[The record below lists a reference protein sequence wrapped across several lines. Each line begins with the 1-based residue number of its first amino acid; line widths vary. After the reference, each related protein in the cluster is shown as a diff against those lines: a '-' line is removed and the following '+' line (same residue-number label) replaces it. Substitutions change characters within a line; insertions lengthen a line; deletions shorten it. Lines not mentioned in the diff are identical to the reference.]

1 MYMTFPEITPEVARQ
16 IAVQVQFLNNTNAT
30 PTGKSRIVEII
41 DQIGYVQIDTI
52 SVVNRAHLH
61 TLWARCHEHSED
73 YLHELQVTDR
83 LIYEYWGHA
92 MSYLPME
99 EFRFSL
105 PRMEKFKKPNSAWAK
120 NRVEIAG
127 RITEEVK
134 KRIQSEG
141 PLSSKDFENSSGK
154 KGGTWWDWKPAK
166 IALEVLYWQGELMI
180 SERHGFQKVYD
191 LTERILPEHI
201 NTSFPSKEELAR
213 FIILGAVKSFGIV
226 SEKEIENFKQPGV
239 SRDKDM
245 LLTER
250 KDIKKGLANL
260 IEAKEI
266 IQVKISGFAT
276 PYYLLSQTA
285 GFDLKSPI
293 TPAVRLLSPFDNLI
307 IQRDRTKQ
315 LFDFDYSLECYV
327 PEPKRQFGYFVF
339 PILFGNNLVGRL
351 DPKADRKNKTLI
363 LKNLY
368 FEPEFVGFNEF
379 LPLFS
384 EELKQF
390 AKFNGCDKIKIEK
403 CGDKKILLKLESL
416 FKTEFN

>member
-1 MYMTFPEITPEVARQ
+1 MTILEINIDTARR
-16 IAVQVQFLNNTNAT
+16 IAVFSQLLNHHTLASE
-30 PTGKSRIVEII
+30 GKDRMAKII

-61 TLWARCHEHSED
+61 TLWARSHEHSEKF
-73 YLHELQVTDR
+73 LHELQATDR
-83 LIYEYWGHA
+83 RIYEYWGHA

-105 PRMEKFKKPNSAWAK
+105 PRMEKFKNPNSAWAR
-120 NRVEIAG
+120 NRIEKTRG
-127 RITEEVK
+127 ITKEVK
-134 KRIQSEG
+134 KRIQTEG

-191 LTERILPEHI
+191 LTERVLPTHI
-201 NTSFPSKEELAR
+201 NTSFPSKEELSK
-213 FIILGAVKSFGIV
+213 FIIIGALRSFGIA
-226 SEKEIENFKQPGV
+226 SDKEIGKFKQPGV

-245 LLTER
+245 LLTEK
-250 KDIKKGLANL
+250 KDIKKSLDEL
-260 IEAKEI
+260 TEAKKVVQI
-266 IQVKISGFAT
+266 KISGLTT
-276 PYYLLSQTA
+276 PFYLLSQTA
-285 GFDLKSPI
+285 GLINNNSGQL
-293 TPAVRLLSPFDNLI
+293 PAVRLLSPFDNLI

-327 PEPKRQFGYFVF
+327 PEPKRKFGYFVF
-339 PILFGNNLVGRL
+339 PILFGNNMVGRL

-363 LKNLY
+363 LKNLW
-368 FEPEFVGFNEF
+368 FEPDFIDYDNF
-379 LPLFS
+379 LPVFT

-390 AKFNGCDKIKIEK
+390 AKFNNCSQINIEK
-403 CGDKKILLKLESL
+403 CGEKKILTKIRSELK
-416 FKTEFN
+416 KPA